1 MNGIRLWRRYV
12 RILIRSQLEYRA
24 SFWMTVV
31 SQFATYFLYVLGV
44 FLLFSYFGRL
54 DGWSFWEAALC
65 TGIVQTAFPL
75 AECFSRGFD
84 SFSGLVRSGGFD
96 TILLRPRSVILQ
108 VLGSRFEVSRAGRF
122 AEGVTVIAV
131 SLLHLPALRS
141 PGQIALVILMVL
153 GGTAAFT
160 GVFVLGAAF
169 AFFTVQGMELV
180 NILSDGGREIAQYPM
195 GIYKRGYLF
204 FFTGVIPY
212 ACTFY
217 WPLLYLT
224 GRSAN
229 PWCAAAPLAGFVF
242 LLPCAWVF
250 LRASRHYR
258 STGS

>member
-1 MNGIRLWRRYV
+1 MNGLRLWGRYV

-24 SFWMTVV
+24 SFWMTAV

-54 DGWSFWEAALC
+54 DGWTFREVALC

-75 AECFSRGFD
+75 AECVSRGFD

-108 VLGSRFEVSRAGRF
+108 VLGSRFEISRVGRF
-122 AEGVTVIAV
+122 AEGLTVIVIAL
-131 SLLHLPALRS
+131 SRLPALQS
-141 PGQIALVILMVL
+141 PVRIALIVFMVL
-153 GGTAAFT
+153 GGAAAFT
-160 GVFVLGAAF
+160 GVFILGAAF

-180 NILSDGGREIAQYPM
+180 NILSDGGREISQYPM
-195 GIYKRGYLF
+195 GIYKRGYLL

-224 GRSAN
+224 GRTEN
-229 PWCAAAPLAGFVF
+229 LWCAAAPLAGFVF
-242 LLPCAWVF
+242 LIPCAFVF

>member
-1 MNGIRLWRRYV
+1 MNGLRLWTRYA
-12 RILIRSQLEYRA
+12 RILIHSQLEYRA
-24 SFWMTVV
+24 SFWLTAV
-31 SQFATYFLYVLGV
+31 SQFAMYFLYTVGV
-44 FLLFSYFGRL
+44 FLMFSYFGSL
-54 DGWSFWEAALC
+54 DGWTFWEVAVC
-65 TGIVQTAFPL
+65 TGVVQTAFPL
-75 AECFSRGFD
+75 AECLVRGFD
-84 SFSGLVRSGGFD
+84 TFSQLVRSGEFD

-108 VLGSRFEVSRAGRF
+108 ILGSRFEFSRIGRF
-122 AEGVTVIAV
+122 TEGLTVLVFAAA
-131 SLLHLPALRS
+131 HLPALRS
-141 PGQIALVILMVL
+141 PGRIALIAFMVL
-153 GGTAAFT
+153 GGAAAFT
-160 GVFVLGAAF
+160 GVFILGAAF

-180 NILSDGGREIAQYPM
+180 NILSDGGREISQYPM

-204 FFTGVIPY
+204 FFTGLIPY

-224 GRSAN
+224 GRTGN